1 MLRRRLSAANPQ
13 RSVEDRVNPIG
24 GIDFS
29 PNLDDD
35 AVMEMQ
41 RRNRVLFALLTTLRM
56 RPVADDVG
64 PETLAEWNT
73 LRIQGAIRVLEE
85 ELLHRPRA
93 GRDGGHH
100 SRRTG
105 PLLPVPRPVWPGS
118 ELGARERGL
127 IDQLG
132 AA

>member
-1 MLRRRLSAANPQ
+1 
-13 RSVEDRVNPIG
+13 VEDRVNPIG

-56 RPVADDVG
+56 RPVGDDVG
-64 PETLAEWNT
+64 PETLAAWNT

-85 ELLHRPRA
+85 ELY
-93 GRDGGHH
+93 
-100 SRRTG
+100 TG
-105 PLLPVPRPVWPGS
+105 PELVAMGAITPAELARFFRAAPGLGGS
-118 ELGARERGL
+118 ELGAREREL

>member
-1 MLRRRLSAANPQ
+1 M
-13 RSVEDRVNPIG
+13 NPIG

-56 RPVADDVG
+56 RPIADDVG

-73 LRIQGAIRVLEE
+73 LRIQRAMRVLEE
-85 ELLHRPRA
+85 ELY
-93 GRDGGHH
+93 
-100 SRRTG
+100 TG
-105 PLLPVPRPVWPGS
+105 PELVAMGAITPAELARFAGAAPGLAGS
-118 ELGARERGL
+118 DPGARERGL

-132 AA
+132 TA